1 MASLKFNTNFG
12 AFLAGEVH
20 ELEGI
25 TADYFLNNNI
35 AEEVVEKKEGCG
47 CGDTTANETEVTEA
61 TEVKAKS
68 TKKK

>member
-1 MASLKFNTNFG
+1 MAKLIFKTNFG
-12 AFLAGEVH
+12 AFLAGEEH
-20 ELEGI
+20 ELTGI

-47 CGDTTANETEVTEA
+47 CGEAKAEAEVTEDA
-61 TEVKAKS
+61 PKAKS

>member
-1 MASLKFNTNFG
+1 MAQLVFNTNFG
-12 AFLAGEVH
+12 KFRKGETH
-20 ELEGI
+20 ELTGI

-47 CGDTTANETEVTEA
+47 CGEAVAETEVTEDA
-61 TEVKAKS
+61 PKAKS